1 MTHRR
6 RSRALLG
13 LLLAAGALAA
23 VPPSAQAAPSP
34 SGGLDPGKAW
44 KVTLLTGDAVSVRT
58 VKGRPPL
65 VSVTPAPG
73 REKRSFRKQIRP
85 DGHVVVTPVDVAG
98 LVGRVL
104 DPELFDVTALIAQG
118 YDDARSKDL
127 PLIVQREKGARPL
140 SALGGTLGD
149 ARELPSIGAVAV
161 RQPKDGASGLGKSLA
176 GMRGPSLKATGGIRH
191 IWLDGKVK
199 ASFAPAAPSTTPSA
213 APAAHRIDRNLRQI
227 GAPAAWRAGYTGKGA
242 KVAVLDTGAD
252 AGHPDLKERI
262 ADSENFSESPD
273 TVDRFGHGTHVAS
286 TIAGTGAAAEGEHK
300 GVAPDADLLI
310 GKVLDDDG
318 YGTDSSVIAGMQWAA
333 PRADIVNMSLG
344 GAPSDGSDPVS
355 LALTNLTAEHGALF
369 VVAAGNDGTFASIGS
384 PGTAEAALTV
394 GAVDGRDRLADF
406 SSRGPVGISAKPE
419 IVAPGVDIE
428 AARAAGT
435 AEGTPTGTHY
445 TKMSGT
451 SMATPHVAGA
461 AALLAAKHPD
471 WTPAR
476 IKAALVGTADP
487 ATGGDAYRLGAG
499 RLDIGETVRS
509 PVLTAQGIAG
519 LGTSKF
525 PGHPRLATELG
536 WTSATGRPVDLR
548 LSVEVTDREGR
559 AASGVA
565 TVPAGVTVPA
575 GGTGKV
581 PLTVDASR
589 AADRPGLYTAVVT
602 AKGGGAV
609 LETPVTFFV
618 EPPTHTLTLKATPL
632 PDTDPANF
640 SASATVVNLD
650 DHSLYSEW
658 ADVGLGGETKLRVP
672 AGRYAVLGNV
682 DDFSDWRSALAG
694 DPEVVVDRDVT
705 VTLDGAAAVR
715 IGAGVEGVETA
726 TAMAAADMVQDAGD
740 GLWSYSVFAFDPA
753 NAPVYVQPMEGVTKG
768 TFKAATQYRLTAP
781 GAVYDI
787 VHPLGNG
794 IPADPT
800 HTVTAAELTRMA
812 RVDQKFAAFDGDT
825 GAPMS
830 QKRYG
835 ISAEGL
841 LNFEASGAVEPGTS
855 RTDYVSAGS
864 GMLWGDLGFVR
875 FGEEDWVDQGAFREL
890 KPGERVAH
898 RWGRQP
904 LRPGPYSG
912 TGVSPSFCARY
923 PTART
928 GQNMRISLVDLQARP
943 DGFDCSMHEV
953 KGHLELFAGD
963 QKIGAQ
969 DGPFGDFSV
978 PSGPVK
984 YRLSYENDASA
995 VLPVSIRTSTSWT
1008 FRSRTPRGGKSANL
1022 PLLLVDYDLNLDM
1035 RNRPAGEPAVFTVA
1049 RQAGSG
1055 EAKVT
1060 GLRFWTSAD
1069 DGKTWQ
1075 DAEVTELGGGR
1086 YSAPLPAPVKGQAVS
1101 LRVSAKDAGGS
1112 GIDQSIVRAYRIR

>member
-23 VPPSAQAAPSP
+23 VPSPAQAAPP
-34 SGGLDPGKAW
+34 PAGGLDPGKAW

-58 VKGRPPL
+58 VKGKPPL

-73 REKRSFRKQIRP
+73 REKRSFRKEIRP

-118 YDDARSKDL
+118 YDDARSRDL
-127 PLIVQREKGARPL
+127 PLIVQREKGARSL
-140 SALGGTLGD
+140 SALGGTLGEGRD
-149 ARELPSIGAVAV
+149 LPSIGAVAV

-176 GMRGPSLKATGGIRH
+176 AMRGPSLKATGGIRH
-191 IWLDGKVK
+191 IWLNGKVK
-199 ASFAPAAPSTTPSA
+199 ASFAPTAAAPET
-213 APAAHRIDRNLRQI
+213 HRIDRNLRQV

-242 KVAVLDTGAD
+242 KVAVLDTGID
-252 AGHPDLKERI
+252 AGHPDLKGRVAE
-262 ADSENFSESPD
+262 AENFSESPD

-286 TIAGTGAAAEGEHK
+286 TIAGTGAASAGERK

-344 GAPSDGSDPVS
+344 GAPTDGDDPVS

-369 VVAAGNDGTFASIGS
+369 VVAAGNDGTFASVGS

-394 GAVDGRDRLADF
+394 GAVDARDRLAEF
-406 SSRGPVGISAKPE
+406 SSRGPVGVTAKPE

-435 AEGTPTGTHY
+435 AEGTPTGAHY
-445 TKMSGT
+445 TRMSGT

-487 ATGGDAYRLGAG
+487 ATGGDVYQLGAG
-499 RLDIGETVRS
+499 RLDIGEAVGS
-509 PVLTAQGIAG
+509 PVLAAQGIAG

-525 PGHPRLATELG
+525 PAHPRLSTELG
-536 WTSATGRPVDLR
+536 WTSNTGRPVDLR
-548 LSVEVTDREGR
+548 LSVTVTDRKGR
-559 AASGVA
+559 TADGVA
-565 TVPAGVTVPA
+565 TVPAGVSVPA
-575 GGTGKV
+575 GGTAKV

-589 AADRPGLYTAVVT
+589 VGDRPGLYTAVVT

-609 LETPVTFFV
+609 LETPVTFYV
-618 EPPTHTLTLKATPL
+618 EPPAHTLTVKATPL

-658 ADVGLGGETKLRVP
+658 VDASEGETKLRVP

-682 DDFSDWRSALAG
+682 DDFSDWRSALVG
-694 DPEVVVDRDVT
+694 DPEVVVDRDVS
-705 VTLDGAAAVR
+705 VTLDGAAAVKV
-715 IGAGVEGVETA
+715 GASVEGVET
-726 TAMAAADMVQDAGD
+726 TTVMAAADMVQDAGD
-740 GLWSYSVFAFDPA
+740 GLWYYSVFAFDPA

-768 TFKAATQYRLTAP
+768 TFKAATQHRLTAP

-800 HTVTAAELTRMA
+800 HTVNAAELKRMA
-812 RVDQKFAAFDGDT
+812 RVEQKFAAFDGDT

-830 QKRYG
+830 EKRYG

-841 LNFEASGAVEPGTS
+841 LNFEASGPVEPGTS
-855 RTDYVSAGS
+855 RTDHVSAGS
-864 GMLWGDLGFVR
+864 GMLWGDLGFIR
-875 FGEEDWVDQGAFREL
+875 FGEEDWVDQGAFTEL
-890 KPGERVAH
+890 KPGEQVAH

-928 GQNMRISLVDLQARP
+928 GQNMRISLVDLQVRP
-943 DGFDCSMHEV
+943 DGFDCLMHEV

-963 QKIGAQ
+963 QKLGEK
-969 DGPFGDFSV
+969 DGPFGDFTV
-978 PSGPVK
+978 PSGAAD
-984 YRLSYENDASA
+984 YRLTYENDASA
-995 VLPVSIRTSTSWT
+995 VLPVSTRTSTSWT
-1008 FRSRTPRGGKSANL
+1008 FRSRAARGNESANL

-1035 RNRPAGEPAVFTVA
+1035 RNQPAGEHAVFTVA
-1049 RQAGSG
+1049 RQVGSG

-1075 DAEVTELGGGR
+1075 GADVTDLGGGR

-1112 GIDQSIVRAYRIR
+1112 GIDQSIIRAYRVR